1 MVSAQ
6 LTGAEM
12 VLQAFEDHKVD
23 TYFWI
28 SRWSSSTNL

>member
-12 VLQAFEDHKVD
+12 VLQAFEDHKVG
-23 TYFWI
+23 TLFGYPG
-28 SRWSSSTNL
+28 